1 MHEVRNERTLV
12 LIKPD
17 GVQRALIGEILA
29 RLERVGL
36 KVVGLKLIR
45 ADRPTLERHYTTD
58 EEWVRTIGGKTR
70 EAFESYKID
79 VKQMMGTDDPL
90 EIGRRVRE
98 WLIEFMQ
105 TSPVV
110 AAVFEGVHAVSITR
124 KIVGSTLPVFAA
136 PGTIRGDFS
145 ADAPTV
151 ANAGRRPVRNLI
163 HASGTVEE
171 AAHEI
176 ALWFTQAEIHPY
188 RRVDET
194 TMFGDVD
201 G

>member
-1 MHEVRNERTLV
+1 MQEIRNERTLV

-36 KVVGLKLIR
+36 KVVGLKLVQAER
-45 ADRPTLERHYTTD
+45 RVLERHYTTD
-58 EEWVRTIGGKTR
+58 PEWVRTIGGKTR
-70 EAFESYKID
+70 EAFESYGLD
-79 VKQMMGTDDPL
+79 VKAMMGTDDPV
-90 EIGRRVRE
+90 EVGRQVRE

-110 AAVFEGVHAVSITR
+110 AAVLEGVHAVSVTR
-124 KIVGSTLPVFAA
+124 KVVGSTLPVFAA

-145 ADAPTV
+145 TDAPTV
-151 ANAGRRPVRNLI
+151 ANAGRRAVRNLI
-163 HASGTVEE
+163 HASGTTDE

-176 ALWFTQAEIHPY
+176 GLWFTRDELHAY
-188 RRVDET
+188 RRADEEA
-194 TMFGDVD
+194 MFGTAAT
-201 G
+201 